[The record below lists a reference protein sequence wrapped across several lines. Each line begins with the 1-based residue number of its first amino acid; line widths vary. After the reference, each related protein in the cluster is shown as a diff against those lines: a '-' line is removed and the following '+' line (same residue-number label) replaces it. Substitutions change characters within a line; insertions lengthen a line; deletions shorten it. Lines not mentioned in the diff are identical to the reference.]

1 MVECNRGC
9 GHADLHWKVIN
20 NQYKLFGNDGL
31 LHICNDGV
39 ISNRVQ
45 REKVTGKILAEL
57 GVDNAKEIPSP
68 DIEKKEH
75 RKEANLWMRSND
87 TGDASK
93 CFAINT
99 TSNGIA
105 LTGDDKHNAIY
116 LPRVAVPELIKA
128 LVDFI

>member
-57 GVDNAKEIPSP
+57 GVNNAKEIPSP

-87 TGDASK
+87 TGD
-93 CFAINT
+93 
-99 TSNGIA
+99 
-105 LTGDDKHNAIY
+105 DKHNAIY